1 MTTEQAG
8 GREHA
13 RVVVDVSGYRHPDL
27 ALVDVLTRLRL
38 VTRRLGAEL
47 LVLGAG
53 EDLGRLLDLLGLLGV
68 VPVASAGDSEF
79 GGEAEP
85 REQPGVEEV
94 VDVSDAPVPQLE
106 HLDGPRRQ
114 PPAGTGFVLG
124 EGG

>member
-8 GREHA
+8 GRKPA
-13 RVVVDVSGYRHPDL
+13 RIVVDVGGYRYPDL
-27 ALVDVLTRLRL
+27 VLVDVLTRLRL

-53 EDLGRLLDLLGLLGV
+53 EDLERLLALLGLLGV
-68 VPVASAGDSEF
+68 VPLARGDGSEL

-85 REQPGVEEV
+85 REEPGVEEV
-94 VDVSDAPVPQLE
+94 VDVGDPSVAQLE
-106 HLDGPRRQ
+106 HLDAPRRQ
-114 PPAGTGFVLG
+114 PPAGTGLVLG